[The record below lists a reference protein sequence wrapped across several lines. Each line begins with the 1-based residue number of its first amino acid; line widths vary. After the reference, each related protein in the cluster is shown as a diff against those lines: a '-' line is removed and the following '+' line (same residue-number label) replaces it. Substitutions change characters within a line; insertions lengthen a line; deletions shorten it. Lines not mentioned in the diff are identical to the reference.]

1 MASTCL
7 ELIDCKI
14 AHSDIRVLLV
24 EDDPESAELTRM
36 KVSAEKDSPFRLEW
50 TDDLQRAM
58 SRLAQP
64 GIDVILLDFG
74 MLESVGRTGH
84 PPIKRVVGM
93 KIPVVILTSDESTLS
108 RHLTLSQ
115 GDANYLIKR
124 RTSSIELR
132 QALHQAVG
140 PPR

>member
-1 MASTCL
+1 M
-7 ELIDCKI
+7 ELIDYEI

-24 EDDPESAELTRM
+24 EDDPESAELTRA
-36 KVSAEKDSPFRLEW
+36 KVSEGKDSPFRVEW
-50 TDDLQRAM
+50 TDDLQRAL

-64 GIDVILLDFG
+64 GIDVVLLDFG
-74 MLESVGRTGH
+74 MLEPGDRTSH

-108 RHLTLSQ
+108 RHLTL
-115 GDANYLIKR
+115 GHGAANYLIKR
-124 RTSSIELR
+124 RTSAVELK
-132 QALHQAVG
+132 QALHEAVA